1 MKYRQMRIQAYDHL
15 LENLHR
21 GREKE
26 KELKVTADDAVQNEV
41 RLEWVEHA
49 INEHREA
56 VKLIKKLTAAV
67 ETLRMPSSLDGKD
80 ISDWVRPI
88 WRVFHYR
95 NYWWLPVA
103 FKNKWFFLRMKTR
116 MIFFQDKRVFKIF
129 NKPENRAVVENLS
142 HDITLFNG
150 LTPASQAIQ
159 SFPEFAN
166 GFLWDALAAPDQGLE
181 TISLDKLYEELIA
194 IDPERGYIWI
204 DGPEGSRYIYGV
216 GRNLEGGETSTI
228 HLCAGDSKRK
238 NTLLYIFPGER
249 QQAVYYKFRR
259 PRGIH
264 DERVVLFRRFGTEH
278 LKMMWW
284 SLKETPKAILKSPA
298 KFQRTALYHLHE
310 MDEHTVHPEVGK
322 WSQEDQRGCKYR
334 VVPL

>member
-1 MKYRQMRIQAYDHL
+1 MKYKEMRIRSYDHL
-15 LENLHR
+15 FEKLHT
-21 GREKE
+21 GMEKE
-26 KELKVTADDAVQNEV
+26 KELKTKAANAVKNEH
-41 RLEWVEHA
+41 RTEWVEHA
-49 INEHREA
+49 IGEHREA
-56 VKLIKKLTAAV
+56 VKLIKKLTTAV
-67 ETLRMPSSLDGKD
+67 ETLRMPSALDQKEVT
-80 ISDWVRPI
+80 DWVRPI
-88 WRVFHYR
+88 WRSFHYR

-103 FKNKWFFLRMKTR
+103 FNKKWFFLRMKTR
-116 MIFFQDKRVFKIF
+116 MLFFRDKRVFKIF
-129 NKPENRAVVENLS
+129 NKAENRAIVENLS
-142 HDITLFNG
+142 QDDTLFRG

-166 GFLWDALAAPDQGLE
+166 GFLWDALSTPDQGLE
-181 TISLDKLYEELIA
+181 RISLDQLYEELIA
-194 IDPERGYIWI
+194 IDPGRGYIWI

-238 NTLLYIFPGER
+238 NTLRYIFPGER

-259 PRGIH
+259 PRGVH

-278 LKMMWW
+278 LQMMWW
-284 SLKETPKAILKSPA
+284 SLKETPKAILNSPA

-310 MDEHTVHPEVGK
+310 MDDHTVLLDVAD
-322 WSQEDQRGCKYR
+322 WTREDQRGRMYR